1 VGDKAMSIKKR
12 LLIGSGI
19 AIVLCG
25 VTIAVL
31 VFLLVHRVE
40 GEYFD
45 ANGCRIHY
53 TVEGRGEPVI
63 LVHGVAATADLNWR
77 YPGVIR
83 ALSKNFK
90 VIAFDLRGHGLSG
103 KPHEV
108 DEYGI
113 QMVEDIV
120 RLMDHLHIQKAH
132 VAGYSLG
139 GFLLLKLLA
148 THPDRVASAAICA
161 AGWKNPDDPSP
172 LPNPYT
178 APKADAR
185 KWLDASLS
193 APVAATSKSL
203 FHRVRN
209 AVGDRLMDKT
219 AKKAL
224 KQKYAELAVSEAD
237 LKAIHVPAIC
247 FIGTQDGFLFLAR
260 DLRAHMPGIEFCQI
274 VGAGHFT
281 TPFRRVFK
289 ADLRDFFIRHQGAP
303 Q

>member
-1 VGDKAMSIKKR
+1 LTLKKR
-12 LLIGSGI
+12 VFIGMG
-19 AIVLCG
+19 AILAALALV
-25 VTIAVL
+25 VAVV

-45 ANGCRIHY
+45 SNGCRIHY

-63 LVHGVAATADLNWR
+63 LVHGVAANADLNWR

-83 ALSKNFK
+83 ALARDFK

-108 DEYGI
+108 DKYGI

-185 KWLDASLS
+185 KWLDAALS
-193 APVAATSKSL
+193 APVASTSKSL

-224 KQKYAELAVSEAD
+224 KQKYVELAVTEAE

-247 FIGTQDGFLFLAR
+247 LIGTQDGFLFLAR

-289 ADLRDFFIRHQGAP
+289 ADLRDFFIRHRGTAQ
-303 Q
+303 